1 MLILWSSRSYL
12 WRMNE
17 FSRVDNCSWLKWPLH
32 DQPWDDSVPCH
43 GPIDSMHAQG
53 SSKNVLH
60 AAQLTDSA
68 CETMHRKRKYMHRKR
83 KTLELSVHRGTTGKI
98 FTLTSLRAISFCAS
112 FCLLSADCGAC
123 CKPSIWDC
131 SFWFCSTSTK
141 TPANARQE
149 TKVEAAA
156 KILGKPEPPFAAV
169 ELAVSTSIILK
180 QTDTVVYRVL
190 GREQETIF
198 IKEV

>member
-1 MLILWSSRSYL
+1 M
-12 WRMNE
+12 
-17 FSRVDNCSWLKWPLH
+17 
-32 DQPWDDSVPCH
+32 
-43 GPIDSMHAQG
+43 
-53 SSKNVLH
+53 
-60 AAQLTDSA
+60 
-68 CETMHRKRKYMHRKR
+68 
-83 KTLELSVHRGTTGKI
+83 
-98 FTLTSLRAISFCAS
+98 
-112 FCLLSADCGAC
+112 
-123 CKPSIWDC
+123 
-131 SFWFCSTSTK
+131 K